1 MVTVPGR
8 RTTLIVFSVLT
19 WVCFAAQSYPDA
31 EPAEDS
37 GGEKMERVVREL
49 QDYYAKGSVRART
62 YQLTEA
68 ELNAYLLAQL
78 HKRDRKEVESI
89 AVRLKDGGFITFVEV
104 NMDELDLETDFL
116 TASLFRALLS
126 GRHTLE
132 LEGTLQTENGMGTY
146 RVEQA
151 RLDGDPVLAPLVSSI
166 LSSLGQKQDPPFDP
180 TRPFP
185 LPYGIQSVTLQSGKL
200 TIKTG
205 DRIQNPESRSQ

>member
-1 MVTVPGR
+1 MVTVSGR
-8 RTTLIVFSVLT
+8 RTTLIVFSALT
-19 WVCFAAQSYPDA
+19 WVCFAAQSYPAA
-31 EPAEDS
+31 ELAQDS

-49 QDYYAKGSVRART
+49 QDYHAKGSVLART

-78 HKRDRKEVESI
+78 HKRDRKEVENI

-104 NMDELDLETDFL
+104 NMDELHLETDFL
-116 TASLFRALLS
+116 TASFFTALLS

-132 LEGTLQTENGMGTY
+132 LEGTLQTENGVGTY

-151 RLDGDPVLAPLVSSI
+151 RLDGLPVPAPLVSSI

-185 LPYGIQSVTLQSGKL
+185 LPYGIQSVTIESGKL
-200 TIKTG
+200 TIRTG
-205 DRIQNPESRSQ
+205 DGSQDPGDRR

>member
-19 WVCFAAQSYPDA
+19 WVCLAAQSYPDA

-78 HKRDRKEVESI
+78 QLRDRKEVENI

-116 TASLFRALLS
+116 TASLFAALLS

-151 RLDGDPVLAPLVSSI
+151 RLDGLPVPAPLVSSI

-180 TRPFP
+180 TQPFP

-205 DRIQNPESRSQ
+205 DRI